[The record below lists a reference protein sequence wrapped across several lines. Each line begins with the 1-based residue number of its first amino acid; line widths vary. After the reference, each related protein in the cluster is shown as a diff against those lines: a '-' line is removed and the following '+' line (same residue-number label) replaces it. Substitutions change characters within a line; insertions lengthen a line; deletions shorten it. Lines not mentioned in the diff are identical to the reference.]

1 MKDTFGIHDIA
12 FKAPSLYLPIED
24 LAIAR
29 NIDPAKLIHGL
40 GLKKMSV
47 CDVDEDI
54 ITLAASSVI
63 QLLEQNPELNPD
75 KIGRIYVGTESSI
88 DGSKPIGTYVH
99 ELVRQYYERRGIDTI
114 GINHI
119 DVVDITFAC
128 IGAVDAMHN
137 SLYYLYANPDKVA
150 IVVAAD
156 IANYDLDSPGEY
168 TQGAGAAA
176 VLLSK
181 DPSLISLSDKWGIS
195 VKNEHDF
202 FKPIRYKKVNGEF
215 LEIHDEKPIFD
226 GQLSNSVYQNRI
238 TEAWEHFRTEEL
250 IGTYDQLIFHLPYAY
265 HGRRI
270 IAPILQQEL
279 KNENT
284 FNTLCSEQNIDPED
298 EQITRLFSKTEFY
311 KKWVKV
317 AVAEGDKLSSEMG
330 NLYTASL
337 FLSLV
342 SYCLSDSVQTDNK
355 LLFFAYGSGSKAKVF
370 EGKIQAQYRTKTKSW
385 HIDKNLADRVK
396 ITFNEYISLR
406 KKELKTPLA
415 KTNVI
420 LQESSGIT
428 PTNKFERTYVLKTLV
443 L

>member
-29 NIDPAKLIHGL
+29 NLDPAKLIHGL

-47 CDVDEDI
+47 CDVDEDV
-54 ITLAASSVI
+54 ITIAASSVI
-63 QLLEQNPELNPD
+63 QLLEQNPELKPD

-114 GINHI
+114 GISHV
-119 DVVDITFAC
+119 DVVDMTFAC

-181 DPSLISLSDKWGIS
+181 NPSLISLSDKWGIS

-202 FKPIRYKKVNGEF
+202 FKPIRHKKVDGEL

-250 IGTYDQLIFHLPYAY
+250 IGNYDQLIFHLPYAY

-342 SYCLSDSVQTDNK
+342 SYCLSDSVQTDNE

-370 EGKIQAQYRTKTKSW
+370 EGKIQAQYRTKIKSW
-385 HIDKNLADRVK
+385 HIDKNLADRVR

-428 PTNKFERTYVLKTLV
+428 PTNKFERTYVLKALV

>member
-1 MKDTFGIHDIA
+1 MKYTFGIHDIA

-181 DPSLISLSDKWGIS
+181 NPSLISLSDKWGIS

-202 FKPIRYKKVNGEF
+202 FKPIRHKKVDGEL

-385 HIDKNLADRVK
+385 HIDKNLADRVR

-428 PTNKFERTYVLKTLV
+428 PTNKFERTYVLKALV

>member
-63 QLLEQNPELNPD
+63 QLLEQNPDLKVTD
-75 KIGRIYVGTESSI
+75 IGRIYVGTESSI

-99 ELVRQYYERRGIDTI
+99 GLVQQYFDSKGKDTTK
-114 GINHI
+114 INHI
-119 DVVDITFAC
+119 DVVDMTFAC
-128 IGAVDAMHN
+128 IGAVDAVHN
-137 SLYYLYANPDKVA
+137 SLYYLYANPGKVA

-168 TQGAGAAA
+168 TQGAGAVA

-181 DPSLISLSDKWGIS
+181 NPSLISISDKWGVS

-202 FKPIRYKKVNGEF
+202 FKPIRYQKVNGEI

-226 GQLSNSVYQNRI
+226 GQLSNTVYQNRI
-238 TEAWEHFRTEEL
+238 TEAWQHFRSNEL
-250 IGTYDQLIFHLPYAY
+250 IENYDQLIFHLPYAY

-270 IAPILQQEL
+270 ITPLLQQEL
-279 KNENT
+279 ETEGTFDAICAEND
-284 FNTLCSEQNIDPED
+284 IDPKD
-298 EQITRLFSKTEFY
+298 EQVSRLFSKTPYY
-311 KKWVKV
+311 KNWVKTTI
-317 AVAEGDKLSSEMG
+317 AEGDKLSSDMG
-330 NLYTASL
+330 NLYTASI

-342 SYCLSDSVQTDNK
+342 SYCLSDAVQTDK
-355 LLFFAYGSGSKAKVF
+355 ELLFFAYGSGSKAKVF
-370 EGKIQAQYRTKTKSW
+370 TGKVQPQCKEKSSCWDIARHLEG
-385 HIDKNLADRVK
+385 RVK
-396 ITFNEYISLR
+396 ITFDEYIALR
-406 KKELKTPLA
+406 KKELQAPLA
-415 KTNVI
+415 NSNAI
-420 LQESSGIT
+420 AQESSGISA
-428 PTNKFERTYVLKTLV
+428 TNKFERTYTLKK
-443 L
+443 

>member
-1 MKDTFGIHDIA
+1 MNDTFGIHDIA

-29 NIDPAKLIHGL
+29 DIDPAKLIHGL

-63 QLLEQNPELNPD
+63 QLLDQNPDLKPTD
-75 KIGRIYVGTESSI
+75 IGRIYVGTESSI

-99 ELVRQYYERRGIDTI
+99 GLVQQYFDSKGKDTT

-119 DVVDITFAC
+119 DVVDMTFAC
-128 IGAVDAMHN
+128 IGAVDAVHN

-168 TQGAGAAA
+168 TQGAGAVA

-181 DPSLISLSDKWGIS
+181 NPSLVSIPDKWGIS

-202 FKPIRYKKVNGEF
+202 FKPIRYQKVSGEI

-226 GQLSNSVYQNRI
+226 GQLSNTVYQNRI
-238 TEAWEHFRTEEL
+238 TEAWEHFRSDEL
-250 IGTYDQLIFHLPYAY
+250 IEKYDQLIFHLPYAY

-270 IAPILQQEL
+270 ITPLLQQEL
-279 KNENT
+279 ETEGTFDAICAEND
-284 FNTLCSEQNIDPED
+284 IDPND
-298 EQITRLFSKTEFY
+298 EQVSRLFSKTPYY
-311 KKWVKV
+311 KNWVK
-317 AVAEGDKLSSEMG
+317 ATIAEGDKLSSDMG
-330 NLYTASL
+330 NLYTASI

-342 SYCLSDSVQTDNK
+342 SYCLSDTAQTDK
-355 LLFFAYGSGSKAKVF
+355 ELLFFAYGSGSKAKVF
-370 EGKIQAQYRTKTKSW
+370 TGKVQPQCKEKSSCWDIARHLEGRI
-385 HIDKNLADRVK
+385 K
-396 ITFNEYISLR
+396 ITFDEYIALR
-406 KKELKTPLA
+406 KKELKAPLA
-415 KTNVI
+415 NSNTI
-420 LQESSGIT
+420 AQESSGISA
-428 PTNKFERTYVLKTLV
+428 TNKFERTYTLRK
-443 L
+443 

>member
-1 MKDTFGIHDIA
+1 MNDTFGIHDIA

-29 NIDPAKLIHGL
+29 DIDPAKLIHGL

-63 QLLEQNPELNPD
+63 QLLDQNPDLKLTD
-75 KIGRIYVGTESSI
+75 IGRIYVGTESSI

-99 ELVRQYYERRGIDTI
+99 GLVQQYFDSKGKDTT

-119 DVVDITFAC
+119 DVVDMTFAC

-168 TQGAGAAA
+168 TQGAGAVA

-181 DPSLISLSDKWGIS
+181 NPSLMSISDKWGVS

-202 FKPIRYKKVNGEF
+202 FKPIRYQKVNGEI

-226 GQLSNSVYQNRI
+226 GQLSNTVYQNRI
-238 TEAWEHFRTEEL
+238 TEAWEHFRSDEL
-250 IGTYDQLIFHLPYAY
+250 IEKYDQLIFHLPYAY

-270 IAPILQQEL
+270 ITPLLQQEL
-279 KNENT
+279 ETEGTFDAICAEND
-284 FNTLCSEQNIDPED
+284 IDPKD
-298 EQITRLFSKTEFY
+298 EQVSRLFSKTPYY
-311 KKWVKV
+311 KNWVK
-317 AVAEGDKLSSEMG
+317 ATIAEGDKLSSDMG
-330 NLYTASL
+330 NLYTASI

-342 SYCLSDSVQTDNK
+342 SYCLSDTVQTDK
-355 LLFFAYGSGSKAKVF
+355 ELLFFAYGSGSKAKVF
-370 EGKIQAQYRTKTKSW
+370 TGKVQPQYKEKSSCWDIARHLEG
-385 HIDKNLADRVK
+385 RVK
-396 ITFNEYISLR
+396 ITFDEYIALR
-406 KKELKTPLA
+406 KKELKAPLA
-415 KTNVI
+415 NSNTI
-420 LQESSGIT
+420 AQESSGISA
-428 PTNKFERTYVLKTLV
+428 TNKFERTYTLKK
-443 L
+443 

>member
-1 MKDTFGIHDIA
+1 MNDTFGIHDIA

-24 LAIAR
+24 LAKAR
-29 NIDPAKLIHGL
+29 DIDPAKLIHGL

-63 QLLEQNPELNPD
+63 QLLEQNPELKPD
-75 KIGRIYVGTESSI
+75 KIGRIYLGTESSI

-99 ELVRQYYERRGIDTI
+99 ELVRQYYETRGIDTI

-119 DVVDITFAC
+119 DVVDMTFAC

-202 FKPIRYKKVNGEF
+202 FKPIRYKKVNGEL

-226 GQLSNSVYQNRI
+226 GQLSNTVYQNRI
-238 TEAWEHFRTEEL
+238 TEAWEHFRSDEL
-250 IGTYDQLIFHLPYAY
+250 IGDYAQLIFHLPYAY

-270 IAPILQQEL
+270 ITPLLQQEL
-279 KNENT
+279 ETEGTFDAICAEND
-284 FNTLCSEQNIDPED
+284 IDPND
-298 EQITRLFSKTEFY
+298 EQVSRLFSKTPYY
-311 KKWVKV
+311 KNWIK
-317 AVAEGDKLSSEMG
+317 ATIAEGDKLSSDMG
-330 NLYTASL
+330 NLYTASI

-342 SYCLSDSVQTDNK
+342 SYCLSDTAQTDK
-355 LLFFAYGSGSKAKVF
+355 ELLFFAYGSGSKAKVF
-370 EGKIQAQYRTKTKSW
+370 TGKVQPQCKEKSSCWDIARHLEGRI
-385 HIDKNLADRVK
+385 K
-396 ITFNEYISLR
+396 ITFDEYIALR
-406 KKELKTPLA
+406 KKELKVPLA
-415 KTNVI
+415 NSNTI
-420 LQESSGIT
+420 AQESSGISA
-428 PTNKFERTYVLKTLV
+428 TNKFERTYTLKK
-443 L
+443 

>member
-1 MKDTFGIHDIA
+1 MKDTFGIHDIS

-47 CDVDEDI
+47 CDVDEDV
-54 ITLAASSVI
+54 ITMAASSVI
-63 QLLEQNPELNPD
+63 QLLEQNPELKPD

-114 GINHI
+114 GISHI
-119 DVVDITFAC
+119 DVVDMTFAC

-202 FKPIRYKKVNGEF
+202 FKPIRHKKVDGEL

-250 IGTYDQLIFHLPYAY
+250 IGNYDQLIFHLPYAY

-342 SYCLSDSVQTDNK
+342 SYCLSDSVQADK
-355 LLFFAYGSGSKAKVF
+355 ELLFFAYGSGSKAKVF

-385 HIDKNLADRVK
+385 HIDKNLADRVR

-415 KTNVI
+415 KTNII

-428 PTNKFERTYVLKTLV
+428 PTNKFERTYVLKALV

>member
-1 MKDTFGIHDIA
+1 MNDTFGIHDIA

-29 NIDPAKLIHGL
+29 DIDPAKLIHGL

-63 QLLEQNPELNPD
+63 QLLDQNPDLKLTD
-75 KIGRIYVGTESSI
+75 IGRIYVGTESSI

-99 ELVRQYYERRGIDTI
+99 GLVQQYFDSKGKDTT

-119 DVVDITFAC
+119 DVVDMTFAC
-128 IGAVDAMHN
+128 IGAVDAVHN

-168 TQGAGAAA
+168 TQGAGAVA

-181 DPSLISLSDKWGIS
+181 NPSLVSIPDKWGVS

-202 FKPIRYKKVNGEF
+202 FKPIRYQKVNGEI

-226 GQLSNSVYQNRI
+226 GQLSNTVYQNRI
-238 TEAWEHFRTEEL
+238 TEAWEHFRSDEL
-250 IGTYDQLIFHLPYAY
+250 IEKYDQLIFHLPYAY

-270 IAPILQQEL
+270 ITPLLQQEL
-279 KNENT
+279 ETEGTFDAICAEND
-284 FNTLCSEQNIDPED
+284 IDPKD
-298 EQITRLFSKTEFY
+298 EQVSRLFSKTPYY
-311 KKWVKV
+311 KNWVN
-317 AVAEGDKLSSEMG
+317 ATIAEGDKLSSDMG
-330 NLYTASL
+330 NLYTASI

-342 SYCLSDSVQTDNK
+342 SYCLSDTVQTDK
-355 LLFFAYGSGSKAKVF
+355 ELLFFAYGSGSKAKVF
-370 EGKIQAQYRTKTKSW
+370 TGKVQPQCKEKSSCWDIARHLEG
-385 HIDKNLADRVK
+385 RVK
-396 ITFNEYISLR
+396 ITFDEYIALR
-406 KKELKTPLA
+406 KKELKAPLA
-415 KTNVI
+415 NSNTI
-420 LQESSGIT
+420 AQESSGISA
-428 PTNKFERTYVLKTLV
+428 TNKFERTYILKK
-443 L
+443 

>member
-1 MKDTFGIHDIA
+1 MKYTFGIHDIA

-63 QLLEQNPELNPD
+63 QLLEQNPELKPD

-250 IGTYDQLIFHLPYAY
+250 IGNYDQLIFHLPYAY

-342 SYCLSDSVQTDNK
+342 SCCLSDSVQTDK
-355 LLFFAYGSGSKAKVF
+355 ELLFFAYGSGSKAKVF

>member
-1 MKDTFGIHDIA
+1 MNNTFGIHDIA

-29 NIDPAKLIHGL
+29 DIDPAKLIHGL

-63 QLLEQNPELNPD
+63 QLLDQNPDLKLTD
-75 KIGRIYVGTESSI
+75 IGRIYVGTESSI

-99 ELVRQYYERRGIDTI
+99 GLVQQYFDSKGKDTT

-119 DVVDITFAC
+119 DVVDMTFAC

-168 TQGAGAAA
+168 TQGAGAVA

-181 DPSLISLSDKWGIS
+181 NPSLVSIPDKWGVS

-202 FKPIRYKKVNGEF
+202 FKPIRYQKVNGKI

-226 GQLSNSVYQNRI
+226 GQLSNTVYQNRI
-238 TEAWEHFRTEEL
+238 TEAWEHFRSDEL
-250 IGTYDQLIFHLPYAY
+250 LEKFDQLIFHLPYAY

-270 IAPILQQEL
+270 ITPLLQQEL
-279 KNENT
+279 ETEGTFDAICAEND
-284 FNTLCSEQNIDPED
+284 IDPKD
-298 EQITRLFSKTEFY
+298 EQVSRLFSKTPYY
-311 KKWVKV
+311 KNWVK
-317 AVAEGDKLSSEMG
+317 ATIAEGDKLSSDMG
-330 NLYTASL
+330 NLYTASI

-342 SYCLSDSVQTDNK
+342 SYCLSDTVQTDK
-355 LLFFAYGSGSKAKVF
+355 ELLFFAYGSGSKAKVF
-370 EGKIQAQYRTKTKSW
+370 TGKVQPQCKEKSSCWDIARHLEG
-385 HIDKNLADRVK
+385 RVK
-396 ITFNEYISLR
+396 ITFDEYTALR
-406 KKELKTPLA
+406 KKELKAPLA
-415 KTNVI
+415 NSNTI
-420 LQESSGIT
+420 AQESSGISA
-428 PTNKFERTYVLKTLV
+428 TNKFERTYTLKK
-443 L
+443 

>member
-1 MKDTFGIHDIA
+1 MNDTFGIHDIA

-29 NIDPAKLIHGL
+29 DIDPAKLIHGL

-63 QLLEQNPELNPD
+63 QLLEQNPELKPD
-75 KIGRIYVGTESSI
+75 KIGRIYLGTESSI

-99 ELVRQYYERRGIDTI
+99 ELVRQYYETRGIDTI

-119 DVVDITFAC
+119 DVVDMTFAC

-202 FKPIRYKKVNGEF
+202 FKPIRYKKVDGEL

-250 IGTYDQLIFHLPYAY
+250 IGNYDQLIFHLPYAY

-270 IAPILQQEL
+270 IAPLLQQEL
-279 KNENT
+279 ETEGTFDAICAEND
-284 FNTLCSEQNIDPED
+284 IDPND
-298 EQITRLFSKTEFY
+298 EQVSRLFSKTPYY
-311 KKWVKV
+311 KNWIK
-317 AVAEGDKLSSEMG
+317 ATIAEGDKLSSDMG
-330 NLYTASL
+330 NLYTASI

-342 SYCLSDSVQTDNK
+342 SYCLSDTAQTDK
-355 LLFFAYGSGSKAKVF
+355 ELLFFAYGSGSKAKVF
-370 EGKIQAQYRTKTKSW
+370 TGKVQPQCKEKSSCWDIARHLEGRI
-385 HIDKNLADRVK
+385 K
-396 ITFNEYISLR
+396 ITFDEYIALR
-406 KKELKTPLA
+406 KKELKVPLA
-415 KTNVI
+415 NSNTI
-420 LQESSGIT
+420 AQESSGISA
-428 PTNKFERTYVLKTLV
+428 TNKFERTYTLKK
-443 L
+443 

>member
-29 NIDPAKLIHGL
+29 DIDPAKLIHGL

-63 QLLEQNPELNPD
+63 QLLEQNPDLKVTD
-75 KIGRIYVGTESSI
+75 IGRIYVGTESSI

-99 ELVRQYYERRGIDTI
+99 GLVRQYFDSKGKDTTE
-114 GINHI
+114 INHI
-119 DVVDITFAC
+119 DVVDMTFAC
-128 IGAVDAMHN
+128 IGAVDAVHN

-168 TQGAGAAA
+168 TQGAGAVA

-181 DPSLISLSDKWGIS
+181 NPSLISISDKWGVS

-202 FKPIRYKKVNGEF
+202 FKPIRYQKVNGEI

-226 GQLSNSVYQNRI
+226 GQLSNTVYQNRI
-238 TEAWEHFRTEEL
+238 TEAWQHFRSNEL
-250 IGTYDQLIFHLPYAY
+250 IENYDQLIFHLPYAY

-270 IAPILQQEL
+270 ITPLLQQEL
-279 KNENT
+279 ETEGTFDAICAEND
-284 FNTLCSEQNIDPED
+284 IDPKD
-298 EQITRLFSKTEFY
+298 EQVSRLFSKTPYY
-311 KKWVKV
+311 KNWVKTTI
-317 AVAEGDKLSSEMG
+317 AEGDKLSSDMG
-330 NLYTASL
+330 NLYTASI

-342 SYCLSDSVQTDNK
+342 SYCLSNTVQTDK
-355 LLFFAYGSGSKAKVF
+355 ELLFFAYGSGSKAKVF
-370 EGKIQAQYRTKTKSW
+370 TGKVQPQCKEKSSCWDIARHLEG
-385 HIDKNLADRVK
+385 RVK
-396 ITFNEYISLR
+396 ITFDEYIALR
-406 KKELKTPLA
+406 KKELQAPLA
-415 KTNVI
+415 NSNTI
-420 LQESSGIT
+420 AQESSGISA
-428 PTNKFERTYVLKTLV
+428 TNKFERTYTLKK
-443 L
+443 

>member
-1 MKDTFGIHDIA
+1 MKDTFGIHDIS

-47 CDVDEDI
+47 CDVDEDV
-54 ITLAASSVI
+54 ITMAASSVI
-63 QLLEQNPELNPD
+63 QLLEQNPELKPD

-114 GINHI
+114 GISHI
-119 DVVDITFAC
+119 DVVDMTFAC

-202 FKPIRYKKVNGEF
+202 FKPIRHKKIDGEL

-284 FNTLCSEQNIDPED
+284 FNSLCSEQNIDPED

-385 HIDKNLADRVK
+385 HIDKNLADRVR

-415 KTNVI
+415 KTNII

-428 PTNKFERTYVLKTLV
+428 PTNKFERTYVLKALV

>member
-1 MKDTFGIHDIA
+1 MNDTFGIHDIA

-29 NIDPAKLIHGL
+29 DIDPAKLIHGL

-63 QLLEQNPELNPD
+63 QLLEQNPELKPD
-75 KIGRIYVGTESSI
+75 KIGRIYLGTESSI

-99 ELVRQYYERRGIDTI
+99 ELVRQYYETRGIDTI

-119 DVVDITFAC
+119 DVVDMTFAC

-202 FKPIRYKKVNGEF
+202 FKPIRYKKVDGEL

-250 IGTYDQLIFHLPYAY
+250 IGNYDQLIFHLPYAY

-270 IAPILQQEL
+270 IAPLLQQEL
-279 KNENT
+279 ETEGTFDAICAEND
-284 FNTLCSEQNIDPED
+284 IDPND
-298 EQITRLFSKTEFY
+298 EQVSRLFSKTPYY
-311 KKWVKV
+311 KNWIK
-317 AVAEGDKLSSEMG
+317 ATIAEGDKLSSDMG
-330 NLYTASL
+330 NLYTASI

-342 SYCLSDSVQTDNK
+342 SYCLSDTAQTDK
-355 LLFFAYGSGSKAKVF
+355 ELLFFAYGSGSKAKVF
-370 EGKIQAQYRTKTKSW
+370 TGKVQPQCKEKSSCWDIARHLEGRI
-385 HIDKNLADRVK
+385 K
-396 ITFNEYISLR
+396 ITFDEYIALR
-406 KKELKTPLA
+406 KKELKAPLA
-415 KTNVI
+415 NSNTI
-420 LQESSGIT
+420 AQESSGISA
-428 PTNKFERTYVLKTLV
+428 TNKFERTYTLKK
-443 L
+443 

>member
-1 MKDTFGIHDIA
+1 MNNTFGIHDIA

-29 NIDPAKLIHGL
+29 DIDPAKLIHGL

-63 QLLEQNPELNPD
+63 QLLDQNPDLKLTD
-75 KIGRIYVGTESSI
+75 IGRIYVGTESSI

-99 ELVRQYYERRGIDTI
+99 GLVQQYFDSKGKDTT

-119 DVVDITFAC
+119 DVVDMTFAC
-128 IGAVDAMHN
+128 IGAVDAVHN

-168 TQGAGAAA
+168 TQGAGAVA

-181 DPSLISLSDKWGIS
+181 NPSLVSIPDKWGVS

-202 FKPIRYKKVNGEF
+202 FKPIRYQKVNGEI

-226 GQLSNSVYQNRI
+226 GQLSNTVYQNRI
-238 TEAWEHFRTEEL
+238 TEAWEHFRSDEL
-250 IGTYDQLIFHLPYAY
+250 LEKFDQLIFHLPYAY

-270 IAPILQQEL
+270 ITPLLQQEL
-279 KNENT
+279 ETEGTFDAICAEND
-284 FNTLCSEQNIDPED
+284 IDPKD
-298 EQITRLFSKTEFY
+298 EQVSRLFSKTPYY
-311 KKWVKV
+311 KNWVN
-317 AVAEGDKLSSEMG
+317 ATIAEGDKLSSDMG
-330 NLYTASL
+330 NLYTASI

-342 SYCLSDSVQTDNK
+342 SYCLSDTVQTDK
-355 LLFFAYGSGSKAKVF
+355 ELLFFAYGSGSKAKVF
-370 EGKIQAQYRTKTKSW
+370 TGKVQPQCKEKSSCWDIARHLEG
-385 HIDKNLADRVK
+385 RVK
-396 ITFNEYISLR
+396 ITFDEYIALR
-406 KKELKTPLA
+406 KKELKAPLA
-415 KTNVI
+415 NSNTI
-420 LQESSGIT
+420 AQESSGISA
-428 PTNKFERTYVLKTLV
+428 TNKFERTYILKK
-443 L
+443 

>member
-1 MKDTFGIHDIA
+1 MNDTFGIHDIA

-29 NIDPAKLIHGL
+29 DIDPAKLIHGL

-63 QLLEQNPELNPD
+63 QLLEQNPELKPD
-75 KIGRIYVGTESSI
+75 KIGRIYLGTESSI

-99 ELVRQYYERRGIDTI
+99 ELVRQYYETRGIDTI

-119 DVVDITFAC
+119 DVVDMTFAC

-202 FKPIRYKKVNGEF
+202 FKPIRYKKVDGEL

-250 IGTYDQLIFHLPYAY
+250 IGNYDQLIFHLPYAY

-298 EQITRLFSKTEFY
+298 EQITRLFSKTGFY

-342 SYCLSDSVQTDNK
+342 SYCLSDSVQTDK
-355 LLFFAYGSGSKAKVF
+355 ELLFFAYGSGSKAKVF

-385 HIDKNLADRVK
+385 HIDKNLADRVR
-396 ITFNEYISLR
+396 ITFDEYISLR

-420 LQESSGIT
+420 VQESSGIT
-428 PTNKFERTYVLKTLV
+428 PTNKFERTYVLKALV
-443 L
+443 I